1 MKFELFGWE
10 LEIKKKEKRNIAPKE
25 PKPRNEFDEVLKP
38 FLDRM
43 NAEPWKMEIGEHV
56 LCFEEIEIWISNK
69 FYAYGNFYLRDAI
82 TFEELETLFGKKMK
96 RLVKTKMAERTLTI
110 KQAVDKIR
118 PSEDFKKEIF
128 KLEKQITLPK
138 RKVLDLERKR
148 F

>member
-1 MKFELFGWE
+1 
-10 LEIKKKEKRNIAPKE
+10 
-25 PKPRNEFDEVLKP
+25 
-38 FLDRM
+38 M

-69 FYAYGNFYLRDAI
+69 FYAYGNFYLRDDI

>member
-69 FYAYGNFYLRDAI
+69 FYAYGNFYN
-82 TFEELETLFGKKMK
+82 K
-96 RLVKTKMAERTLTI
+96 RSSR
-110 KQAVDKIR
+110 
-118 PSEDFKKEIF
+118 
-128 KLEKQITLPK
+128 
-138 RKVLDLERKR
+138 
-148 F
+148 

>member
-1 MKFELFGWE
+1 
-10 LEIKKKEKRNIAPKE
+10 
-25 PKPRNEFDEVLKP
+25 
-38 FLDRM
+38 
-43 NAEPWKMEIGEHV
+43 
-56 LCFEEIEIWISNK
+56 
-69 FYAYGNFYLRDAI
+69 
-82 TFEELETLFGKKMK
+82 MK

-138 RKVLDLERKR
+138 RKVLDSERKR